1 MRKLALA
8 AGGVLAAL
16 LLGTLAY
23 TQLRERRFIGVVLTP
38 VSLAPGGTQQLRVY
52 GLVGAS
58 DTVAVKAR
66 YRATGGVITPGGLY
80 TAGPVAG
87 TFEVIATLYD
97 DDHEW
102 FEFDS
107 DDDVER
113 ADDDDEEE
121 FRLADTVTVTV
132 MEPSLPAAPS
142 GRPRGWLAPPLP
154 PARRSP
160 TAAWRGRPTPWHLGC
175 RRGGY
180 RSASRGYMYEPPRI
194 DSTKRLVYGWTTAN
208 GACDGQA

>member
-1 MRKLALA
+1 MRKRALA

-16 LLGTLAY
+16 LLVTLAY
-23 TQLRERRFIGVVLTP
+23 TQLRERRFVGVVLTPEP
-38 VSLAPGGTQQLRVY
+38 VSLAPGGTQQFRVH

-97 DDHEW
+97 DDYER

-113 ADDDDEEE
+113 AGDDDEDE

-132 MEPSLPAAPS
+132 MGPSLPAAPS
-142 GRPRGWLAPPLP
+142 SRLPGRLRSPPSV
-154 PARRSP
+154 RRS
-160 TAAWRGRPTPWHLGC
+160 TIAAWGGSTPPWHLGC
-175 RRGGY
+175 RQRG
-180 RSASRGYMYEPPRI
+180 
-194 DSTKRLVYGWTTAN
+194 
-208 GACDGQA
+208 